1 MMPQTAIASF
11 PIAVE
16 GLKVEKTE
24 TEVIVFDEVSESFH
38 FLNPTAYSILNAC
51 NGSSTIKDIAS
62 ILALEFDCEDL
73 ELLVAD
79 VSETVRL
86 FRDKGLVT
94 FAVDDFAFHD
104 ESGSVVNPGELMSFV
119 IDGVS
124 MFPVLLSGDK
134 ALVKR
139 TRVEDLK
146 VGDIIVWSKTRGNTV
161 AHRITSLDLTAD
173 PSLIVTKGDLLQEL
187 DEPLQPGDVLGKIVA
202 VLRGGQV

>member
-1 MMPQTAIASF
+1 
-11 PIAVE
+11 
-16 GLKVEKTE
+16 
-24 TEVIVFDEVSESFH
+24 
-38 FLNPTAYSILNAC
+38 
-51 NGSSTIKDIAS
+51 
-62 ILALEFDCEDL
+62 
-73 ELLVAD
+73 
-79 VSETVRL
+79 
-86 FRDKGLVT
+86 
-94 FAVDDFAFHD
+94 
-104 ESGSVVNPGELMSFV
+104 
-119 IDGVS
+119 GVS

-202 VLRGGQV
+202 VLRGGQVRWLRQIEARPADEPGIQPLVATEALPKKGSFNGLKVLDLREISAQAICNIESVRDVSLVLLSPENE